1 VVPRRL
7 GIRSQLL
14 GLVAAAA
21 VPFLVLIGIALWNQY
36 RAAETESLERAYNEA
51 RVIAAQIDDHLGNL
65 ENLALGLSRAVGLGP
80 AHTAANDA
88 LLTGLKAQLPG
99 FISDIAVV
107 GPDGENIG
115 SASGARYNIGDRDYF
130 QQALAGKP
138 LAIGDPVHN
147 RRDGDWVLPIAR
159 PVTNAAGE
167 IRAVLLTGTLIAKFQ
182 DAIRVDHLPM
192 GSSVRIVNDKGI
204 VVAAFPEV
212 PELVGRDPSNLDAVV
227 RHLHAKETREVAT
240 WSDGVPR
247 FTGHTTAHRAPWL
260 VSVGLPTAVA
270 STRIATQ
277 LERSGLFG
285 IAAIAIA
292 SVIAWMVSGHIIRP
306 LRQLER
312 DAAMLASGELGHRTS
327 IASAGEFGSLAEA
340 FNLMASSLERRR
352 NANLEHTNELRRIK
366 NTLDAVIDASPVAIV
381 CSDLDR
387 RVFVWNRAAEDMY
400 GYTEA
405 EVLGAHVK
413 MVPPELADQSLELYR
428 RARAGETVPAI
439 ETTRCRKDGT
449 VVEVRLAAAPVF
461 AEDGRVRGVAF
472 AHEDITARKRAEEQL
487 RQFAHFDQLTG
498 LPNRHAMRVRL
509 EDLLDDGNRQVSVAL
524 LDLDGFKEV
533 NDTLGH
539 STGDRLL
546 MQVAGRLRSAVAI
559 RAPEALACRLGGDEF
574 VVIVPDCGSPQKMSD
589 IISEVLAGLSQ
600 PFAVGDHIAH
610 LGASAGI
617 AIAPMHGSDFDE
629 LLSNADLALYL
640 AKSIGGRVYRYFTP
654 SLRMRAQS
662 RRALIK
668 ELHQAFASKEFEL
681 YYQPQIRLADGAV
694 MGVEALLRWHHPER
708 GLLEPNEFHEV
719 LSGTSLAVDVG
730 RWVLATACAQA
741 AQWRRDGFLLSRIAV
756 NLFPKQI
763 CDPSMIAD
771 VEATLRDTGLAPE
784 LLELEI
790 TEDIA
795 LNYEEAA
802 KPLARLRGQGVKLAF
817 DDFGT
822 GFASLR
828 YLTLFPVSRIKIDRT
843 FVKGVINDPKS
854 ATIVRSLLG
863 MARSLALEVIAEGVE
878 TNAHAAF
885 LRNEHCDEAQ
895 GYLYSR
901 PLSAADFARYLKVAQ
916 LAGVTGF
923 GDIAEGAG
931 HGCVRQAQLVR
942 IGHRPRNKKY
952 SPGAARSLEH
962 E

>member
-65 ENLALGLSRAVGLGP
+65 EYLALGLSRAVGLGP

-138 LAIGDPVHN
+138 LAIGDPVRN

-247 FTGHTTAHRAPWL
+247 FTGHTTARRAPWL

-277 LERSGLFG
+277 LERSGFFS
-285 IAAIAIA
+285 ISAIAIA

-312 DAAMLASGELGHRTS
+312 DAAVLASGELGHRTS

-428 RARAGETVPAI
+428 RARAGETVPSI

-472 AHEDITARKRAEEQL
+472 AHEDITAHKRAEEQL

-498 LPNRHAMRVRL
+498 LQSPRHAGATRGPARR
-509 EDLLDDGNRQVSVAL
+509 RQPP
-524 LDLDGFKEV
+524 G
-533 NDTLGH
+533 
-539 STGDRLL
+539 
-546 MQVAGRLRSAVAI
+546 Q
-559 RAPEALACRLGGDEF
+559 
-574 VVIVPDCGSPQKMSD
+574 
-589 IISEVLAGLSQ
+589 
-600 PFAVGDHIAH
+600 
-610 LGASAGI
+610 
-617 AIAPMHGSDFDE
+617 
-629 LLSNADLALYL
+629 
-640 AKSIGGRVYRYFTP
+640 
-654 SLRMRAQS
+654 
-662 RRALIK
+662 RR
-668 ELHQAFASKEFEL
+668 
-681 YYQPQIRLADGAV
+681 
-694 MGVEALLRWHHPER
+694 
-708 GLLEPNEFHEV
+708 
-719 LSGTSLAVDVG
+719 
-730 RWVLATACAQA
+730 
-741 AQWRRDGFLLSRIAV
+741 
-756 NLFPKQI
+756 
-763 CDPSMIAD
+763 
-771 VEATLRDTGLAPE
+771 
-784 LLELEI
+784 
-790 TEDIA
+790 
-795 LNYEEAA
+795 
-802 KPLARLRGQGVKLAF
+802 
-817 DDFGT
+817 
-822 GFASLR
+822 
-828 YLTLFPVSRIKIDRT
+828 
-843 FVKGVINDPKS
+843 
-854 ATIVRSLLG
+854 
-863 MARSLALEVIAEGVE
+863 
-878 TNAHAAF
+878 
-885 LRNEHCDEAQ
+885 
-895 GYLYSR
+895 
-901 PLSAADFARYLKVAQ
+901 
-916 LAGVTGF
+916 
-923 GDIAEGAG
+923 
-931 HGCVRQAQLVR
+931 
-942 IGHRPRNKKY
+942 
-952 SPGAARSLEH
+952 AARS
-962 E
+962 

>member
-21 VPFLVLIGIALWNQY
+21 VPFLVLIGVALWNQY
-36 RAAETESLERAYNEA
+36 RAAQTESLERVYSEA

-88 LLTGLKAQLPG
+88 LLTSLKAQLPG

-107 GPDGENIG
+107 GPDGENVG
-115 SASGARYNIGDRDYF
+115 SASGVRYNIGDRDYF
-130 QQALAGKP
+130 QQALAGEP
-138 LAIGDPVHN
+138 VAIGDPVRN
-147 RRDGDWVLPIAR
+147 RRGGEWVLPIAR

-167 IRAVLLTGTLIAKFQ
+167 IQAVLLTGTLIAKFQ

-227 RHLHAKETREVAT
+227 RHLHAKETNEVAI
-240 WSDGVPR
+240 WNDGVPR
-247 FTGHTTAHRAPWL
+247 FTGYTTAHRAPWL
-260 VSVGLPTAVA
+260 VSVGVPTAVA

-277 LERSGLFG
+277 LERSGLFS
-285 IAAIAIA
+285 ISAIAIA

-312 DAAMLASGELGHRTS
+312 DAAVLASGELGHRTS
-327 IASAGEFGSLAEA
+327 IASATEFGRLAEA

-352 NANLEHTNELRRIK
+352 NANLERTDELRRTK

-400 GYTEA
+400 GYSEA
-405 EVLGAHVK
+405 EVLGARVK
-413 MVPPELADQSLELYR
+413 MVPSALAEESLEIYR
-428 RARAGETVPAI
+428 RARAGEIVPAI
-439 ETTRCRKDGT
+439 ETTRCRKDET
-449 VVEVRLAAAPVF
+449 LVEVRLAAAPVF

-472 AHEDITARKRAEEQL
+472 VHEDITARKRAEEQL

-498 LPNRHAMRVRL
+498 LANRHAMRERL
-509 EDLLDDGNRQVSVAL
+509 EGLLADGNRQVSIAL

-546 MQVAGRLRSAVAI
+546 LQVAGRLRSAVAS
-559 RAPEALACRLGGDEF
+559 RAPDALACRLGGDEF
-574 VVIVPDCGSPQKMSD
+574 VVIVPDCGSPQRMSD
-589 IISEVLAGLSQ
+589 IISEVLATLSQ
-600 PFAVGDHIAH
+600 PFVVDDHAAH

-617 AIAPMHGSDFDE
+617 AFGPMHGSDFDE

-640 AKSIGGRVYRYFTP
+640 AKSGGGRVYRYFTP
-654 SLRMRAQS
+654 SLRESAQS
-662 RRALIK
+662 RRALLR
-668 ELHQAFASKEFEL
+668 ELHQAFANEEFEL

-708 GLLEPNEFHEV
+708 GLLEPHAFHEV
-719 LSGTSLAVDVG
+719 LSDTALAVDVG

-741 AQWRRDGFLLSRIAV
+741 AQWRRDGFRLSRIAV
-756 NLFPKQI
+756 NLFPRQI
-763 CDPSMIAD
+763 RDSSLIED
-771 VEATLRDTGLAPE
+771 VEAALRDTALAPE
-784 LLELEI
+784 FLELEI
-790 TEDIA
+790 TEDVA

-802 KPLARLRGQGVKLAF
+802 EPLTRLREKGVKLAF

-843 FVKGVINDPKS
+843 FVQGVADDPKS
-854 ATIVRSLLG
+854 ATIVRSLLS
-863 MARSLALEVIAEGVE
+863 MARSLGLEVIAEGVE
-878 TNAHAAF
+878 TSAHAAL

-916 LAGVTGF
+916 LAAV
-923 GDIAEGAG
+923 A
-931 HGCVRQAQLVR
+931 
-942 IGHRPRNKKY
+942 
-952 SPGAARSLEH
+952 
-962 E
+962 